1 MVSTEVSGF
10 EVAIDVGPAS
20 RTGDRDG
27 AGALADGEA
36 LDRLHAHPRCVGM
49 GERLRQGPVEDRT
62 GPELPVVRATRLT
75 AGDAD
80 MQADLLMG

>member
-1 MVSTEVSGF
+1 MQGRLQTERHSTASTRTLGASG
-10 EVAIDVGPAS
+10 
-20 RTGDRDG
+20 
-27 AGALADGEA
+27 
-36 LDRLHAHPRCVGM
+36 C

-80 MQADLLMG
+80 MQADLLRG